1 MFALL
6 IDTLANRRVWI
17 AALTALAVAGSLF
30 GLGLSFLE
38 TDRLAQRMKLVA
50 SERERIRARERQ
62 KLGERAREGKL
73 RPTPKSYMKQI
84 VEKYSLSKWL
94 GADEVKLKLAMAGF
108 RGPQAEI
115 AFLFF
120 RLVTPI
126 AALGATG
133 LYLFLFLP
141 PTLSVLSR
149 LAILIAAAYL
159 GLKAPEI
166 FLANA
171 IAKRQAS
178 MKRAFPDALDL
189 LLICVEAGMSIE
201 QGFRR
206 VALEI
211 GAQSAALAEEFALVT
226 AELSYLLD
234 RRSAYENFSRRTGL
248 EAAKNIATSLI
259 QAEKY
264 GTPLGSALRVVAQEA
279 RDQRMMEAEKKA
291 ASLPPKLTVPMIL
304 FFLPVLFAIILTPAA
319 IQISGHMH

>member
-1 MFALL
+1 MLALIVENL
-6 IDTLANRRVWI
+6 SDRRVWL
-17 AALTALAVAGSLF
+17 AVLTGFAVAGSLLS
-30 GLGLSFLE
+30 LGLNFIE
-38 TDRLAQRMKLVA
+38 TDRLAQRLKLVA
-50 SERERIRARERQ
+50 SERERIRARER
-62 KLGERAREGKL
+62 ERLSQSNRAGKL
-73 RPTPKSYMKQI
+73 RPSSKAYMKEI
-84 VEKYSLSKWL
+84 VEKYSLSEWL
-94 GADEVKLKLAMAGF
+94 NAEHVRLKLAMAGF

-115 AFLFF
+115 SFLFF

-126 AALGATG
+126 ATLGATAI
-133 LYLFLFLP
+133 YLFLFAP
-141 PTLSVLSR
+141 PSLSALAR
-149 LAILIAAAYL
+149 LAILIGATYL

-166 FLANA
+166 YLANA

-201 QGFRR
+201 QAFRR

-226 AELSYLLD
+226 AELSFLLD
-234 RRSAYENFSRRTGL
+234 RRTAYENFSQRAGL
-248 EAAKNIATSLI
+248 EAAKNISTSLI

-319 IQISGHMH
+319 IQISGRLH